1 MKLTVIGSGG
11 WGTALAMQAA
21 RKYPVVLWGYSR
33 EEMELFEEK
42 RENVYYL
49 PGVTIPDNITLTH
62 DPEIAAR
69 SDVLLFVPPSKFFR
83 NMAQLFKPYV
93 KPNQLLASATKGF
106 EYPSE
111 KRMSEILEEEFPANA
126 PVTVLSGPT
135 HAEEVS
141 RGVPTSMV
149 AACRDEERAK
159 VYQKVLSNESFRIYT
174 NTDVIGVEVSAAVKN
189 GIAIAAGAL
198 RGMGFGDNTMAAL
211 ITRGL
216 AEIRRLGLKLGAE
229 EATFAGL
236 AGVGDLIVTCVS
248 RHSRNGRVG
257 EGLAQG
263 KSLDEILSETK
274 MVAEGVEAV
283 KSLVKFEKELGI
295 EMPISHAVY
304 DALYHSQ
311 DPRQIIRD
319 LMVRPLKSERH

>member
-1 MKLTVIGSGG
+1 MKITVVGSGG

-21 RKYPVVLWGYSR
+21 RNNEVVLWGYSR
-33 EEMELFEEK
+33 EEMDLFEKK

-49 PGVTIPDNITLTH
+49 PGVKIPDNITLTS
-62 DPEIAAR
+62 DPSIVTDSEI
-69 SDVLLFVPPSKFFR
+69 LLFVPPSKFFR
-83 NMAQLFKPYV
+83 NIAKMFKPYI
-93 KPNQLLASATKGF
+93 KSTHLLASATKGF

-111 KRMSEILEEEFPANA
+111 KRMSQILEEEFPDNA
-126 PVTVLSGPT
+126 PITVLSGPT

-141 RGVPTSMV
+141 RGVPTSLV
-149 AACRDEERAK
+149 AACSDEQRAK
-159 VYQKVLSNESFRIYT
+159 IYQNIFSNETFRIYT
-174 NTDVIGVEVSAAVKN
+174 NTDVVGVEVSAAVKN

-229 EATFAGL
+229 EATFSGL
-236 AGVGDLIVTCVS
+236 AGVGDLIVTCMS

-274 MVAEGVEAV
+274 MVAEGVEVV
-283 KSLVKFEKELGI
+283 KSVVKFEKDMGI
-295 EMPISHAVY
+295 DMPISHAVY
-304 DALYHSQ
+304 DALYHSKH
-311 DPRQIIRD
+311 PRDVIRD
-319 LMVRPLKSERH
+319 LMLRPLKNERH